1 MNFEVTLRILKRMVH
16 QPEYGKNTPYVID
29 FIKITLS
36 VKLLNPE
43 EIRVQYVEKGLS
55 VPQIAKLFQ
64 VSKSMIRVRLHAMGI
79 RDGMT
84 SGRNLNP
91 ENYRCPVA
99 PYGYQIQSGKL
110 IPNKRELHICRTV
123 VNLINKDCFSQNIT
137 ARELTRRGLKTRSG
151 KLKWDSKTIFN
162 IYKRWNGKI

>member
-1 MNFEVTLRILKRMVH
+1 MH
-16 QPEYGKNTPYVID
+16 QPECGKNTPYVVD

-36 VKLLNPE
+36 AKLLNIE
-43 EIRVQYVEKGLS
+43 DIRFQYVEKGLS
-55 VPQIAKLFQ
+55 VSQIAKHFH
-64 VSKSMIRVRLHAMGI
+64 VSKSMIRVRLHSLGI

-99 PYGYQIQSGKL
+99 PYGYQVQAGKL

-123 VNLINKDCFSQNIT
+123 VNLVDRDSFTHSEV
-137 ARELTRRGLKTRSG
+137 ARELTRRGHKTRAG
-151 KLKWDSKTIFN
+151 KSKWDSKTIFN

>member
-1 MNFEVTLRILKRMVH
+1 MVH
-16 QPEYGKNTPYVID
+16 QPECGKNTPYVVD

-36 VKLLNPE
+36 AKLLNPE

-99 PYGYQIQSGKL
+99 PYGYQVQIGKL

-123 VNLINKDCFSQNIT
+123 VNLIDRDGLTHSET
-137 ARELTRRGLKTRSG
+137 ARELARRGHKTRTG